1 MRVDVS
7 GHQFVFPP
15 QCACCGE
22 TANSTWTVSASRSR
36 GTRVIH
42 KTTRCWDFPYCDGCV
57 HHASIYD
64 SAARKSLWVFV
75 VAFFLAMVLHSAWSL
90 IPLTVGVVLSIV
102 LFDKTRKEAEAARS
116 SSCVFAG
123 PTVSYLGFHAT
134 VNSFDFAGPYA
145 WAFASANA
153 NKLVNESQEMRQYVD
168 AIAPQRRSKNVHRP
182 RRFES

>member
-7 GHQFVFPP
+7 GHQFVFPA
-15 QCACCGE
+15 QCACCG
-22 TANSTWTVSASRSR
+22 APADSTLTVSASRSR
-36 GTRVIH
+36 GTRVVH
-42 KTTRCWDFPYCDGCV
+42 TTTRCWDFPYCVRCV
-57 HHASIYD
+57 HHASIYA
-64 SAARKSLWVFV
+64 SAAGKSLWVFV
-75 VAFFLAMVLHSAWSL
+75 IALIPAIVLHSVWSL
-90 IPLTVGVVLSIV
+90 MPLTVGVILSFV

-116 SSCVFAG
+116 SSCVVAG
-123 PTVSYLGFHAT
+123 PAVSYLGFHAT

-168 AIAPQRRSKNVHRP
+168 ASAPQRRSKNVHRP